1 MEKTFRTEDE
11 IRDRAQLI
19 LGFDKNEIGVQQGT
33 GQITTFNQLGFKG
46 CNDKPDGWYLPDD
59 ASRPAIILETKSEAE
74 PISKAKHEKELFKNI
89 DIVSKKYSRTIGIL
103 YNGSSVRV
111 FKNKIELTDVS
122 KQLEDKS
129 YYIRLCTSQKLDSN
143 YIFEITQKINNSL
156 HFQFGMTDLQDR
168 MIFTACALVAQRF
181 HPQEGLKRLKG
192 MSFEVFKNWV
202 LGTLE
207 NQLKND
213 IKKNEK
219 LDVLIEEYNAIRI
232 SITCNQEAIND
243 FIDNVCQIADLVNSD
258 NWNGEDVMAIFFNE
272 FNRYRGKAQA
282 GQVFTPDH
290 IASFMYRLID
300 VNMNDRVLDA
310 TCGSGTFLVKS
321 MCNMIR
327 EAGGSNT
334 SKAKQIKSEQLFGI
348 EMYRKVYA
356 LACANMMI
364 HKDGKTNLVQMDATS
379 AEATEWIRK
388 QKITKV
394 LMNPPYERRYGCA
407 TIVANVLDS
416 VPAGTKC
423 AFILPDKKM
432 EKESKLKALLERHT
446 LTTIIKLPEN
456 LFFGLGVTTSIFIF
470 ETGKPQN
477 GRNIKGYYVADDGLE
492 TVKNK
497 GRQDV
502 RGKWPALEDYW
513 VKAIQDD
520 NDYEYNTRQLI
531 NPAEH
536 LSYQMPEKPF
546 ELYEEDFI
554 KTVMDY
560 EMYKRGI
567 NAKEFGDKL
576 LQKVLYGSTVT
587 GTEEGTNILVE
598 KGEDNN
604 GED

>member
-1 MEKTFRTEDE
+1 
-11 IRDRAQLI
+11 
-19 LGFDKNEIGVQQGT
+19 
-33 GQITTFNQLGFKG
+33 
-46 CNDKPDGWYLPDD
+46 
-59 ASRPAIILETKSEAE
+59 
-74 PISKAKHEKELFKNI
+74 
-89 DIVSKKYSRTIGIL
+89 
-103 YNGSSVRV
+103 
-111 FKNKIELTDVS
+111 
-122 KQLEDKS
+122 
-129 YYIRLCTSQKLDSN
+129 
-143 YIFEITQKINNSL
+143 
-156 HFQFGMTDLQDR
+156 
-168 MIFTACALVAQRF
+168 
-181 HPQEGLKRLKG
+181 
-192 MSFEVFKNWV
+192 
-202 LGTLE
+202 
-207 NQLKND
+207 
-213 IKKNEK
+213 
-219 LDVLIEEYNAIRI
+219 
-232 SITCNQEAIND
+232 
-243 FIDNVCQIADLVNSD
+243 
-258 NWNGEDVMAIFFNE
+258 MAIFFNE

-321 MCNMIR
+321 MCNIIR

-388 QKITKV
+388 QKITKA
-394 LMNPPYERRYGCA
+394 LMNPPYERKYGCA
-407 TIVANVLDS
+407 TIVSNVLDS
-416 VPAGTKC
+416 VPVGTKC

-502 RGKWPALEDYW
+502 HDKWSALEDYW

-520 NDYEYNTRQLI
+520 NDDRYNTRQLI

-567 NAKEFGDKL
+567 NSKEFGDKL

-598 KGEDNN
+598 KEEDNN

>member
-1 MEKTFRTEDE
+1 
-11 IRDRAQLI
+11 
-19 LGFDKNEIGVQQGT
+19 
-33 GQITTFNQLGFKG
+33 
-46 CNDKPDGWYLPDD
+46 
-59 ASRPAIILETKSEAE
+59 
-74 PISKAKHEKELFKNI
+74 
-89 DIVSKKYSRTIGIL
+89 
-103 YNGSSVRV
+103 
-111 FKNKIELTDVS
+111 
-122 KQLEDKS
+122 
-129 YYIRLCTSQKLDSN
+129 
-143 YIFEITQKINNSL
+143 
-156 HFQFGMTDLQDR
+156 
-168 MIFTACALVAQRF
+168 
-181 HPQEGLKRLKG
+181 
-192 MSFEVFKNWV
+192 
-202 LGTLE
+202 
-207 NQLKND
+207 
-213 IKKNEK
+213 
-219 LDVLIEEYNAIRI
+219 
-232 SITCNQEAIND
+232 
-243 FIDNVCQIADLVNSD
+243 
-258 NWNGEDVMAIFFNE
+258 
-272 FNRYRGKAQA
+272 
-282 GQVFTPDH
+282 
-290 IASFMYRLID
+290 
-300 VNMNDRVLDA
+300 
-310 TCGSGTFLVKS
+310 
-321 MCNMIR
+321 MIR

-388 QKITKV
+388 QKITKT
-394 LMNPPYERRYGCA
+394 LMNPPYERKYGCA
-407 TIVANVLDS
+407 TIVSNVLDS

-502 RGKWPALEDYW
+502 HDKWPALEDYW

-520 NDYEYNTRQLI
+520 NDDRYNTRQLI

-567 NAKEFGDKL
+567 NAKEFGDEL